1 MKKLLCYSIVSLFA
15 LVGSINSTIVK
26 AEETN
31 VIAESDNFIMKKG
44 ASIRNT
50 LNYED
55 TGIRFTAIVKKDRY
69 EELIGSR
76 TADNEVTFGMLI
88 APKAYVDVNALDYEH
103 VFSETSVYDWANE
116 DGEYTGTK
124 VRISN
129 ITYNVLPSNVDG
141 DYLLRGAL
149 TDILGTNITR
159 EFVGRGYIKIGNN
172 ENAQYQFAK
181 YFDGDINNNSISISS
196 VAKEYVS
203 SLDEGEE
210 KSWMEQYYINREQ
223 VNNNSFEDELTNWEV
238 NDAFYA
244 DIAQTYWDVA
254 DYKQDEDYFLRF
266 DQVGNTFLHSVED
279 KVGVARSQTFTLGG
293 EGIISFKL
301 GGAKNKNTYVKICKE
316 DGEVLFIVR
325 NNNFSDPKTAQIM
338 LRKFVDAK
346 EYIGQKLYVEVVD
359 NAINDFGFVTFD
371 DLRVSMTN
379 SDALRLNEKELNNV
393 KLVYSSKIVESSND
407 KLKELRDFLLNYYS
421 TINFVRQNKF
431 ELLNGDFETGDL
443 SGWKVDGKIGSISD
457 SDNYWLNDGEDA
469 SGYAFNK
476 EGKYLFS
483 CYAPNQEESAIGS
496 LTSQLFTIGGSGWI
510 TYKLGAM
517 KNTSTRLEVLSEDG
531 SVLETYYNYLLAER
545 DLSNRKSG
553 CTLISYKADL
563 SKYLGQK
570 VKLRLVDESITDYG
584 LIFADDFKTYY
595 EEEPSNEFNLASM
608 VNSQIINGDFE
619 TGDLTGWRLISGEV
633 PGKVT
638 SLDGYWG
645 GNISYNKDGDYL
657 FTALEGQNN
666 QTDPNLEGR
675 MGVLR
680 SSRFVISKGNWISF
694 KLGASKNDVTGIRV
708 IKEDGTIIASYHNT
722 HFGEDGKEG
731 YMWQY
736 KYQLNNIEDNTI
748 CYIEIFDNATGD
760 WGLVAV
766 DSIRTDWGN
775 VEPTF

>member
-1 MKKLLCYSIVSLFA
+1 
-15 LVGSINSTIVK
+15 
-26 AEETN
+26 
-31 VIAESDNFIMKKG
+31 
-44 ASIRNT
+44 
-50 LNYED
+50 
-55 TGIRFTAIVKKDRY
+55 
-69 EELIGSR
+69 
-76 TADNEVTFGMLI
+76 
-88 APKAYVDVNALDYEH
+88 
-103 VFSETSVYDWANE
+103 
-116 DGEYTGTK
+116 
-124 VRISN
+124 
-129 ITYNVLPSNVDG
+129 
-141 DYLLRGAL
+141 
-149 TDILGTNITR
+149 
-159 EFVGRGYIKIGNN
+159 
-172 ENAQYQFAK
+172 
-181 YFDGDINNNSISISS
+181 
-196 VAKEYVS
+196 
-203 SLDEGEE
+203 
-210 KSWMEQYYINREQ
+210 
-223 VNNNSFEDELTNWEV
+223 
-238 NDAFYA
+238 
-244 DIAQTYWDVA
+244 
-254 DYKQDEDYFLRF
+254 
-266 DQVGNTFLHSVED
+266 
-279 KVGVARSQTFTLGG
+279 
-293 EGIISFKL
+293 
-301 GGAKNKNTYVKICKE
+301 
-316 DGEVLFIVR
+316 
-325 NNNFSDPKTAQIM
+325 
-338 LRKFVDAK
+338 
-346 EYIGQKLYVEVVD
+346 
-359 NAINDFGFVTFD
+359 
-371 DLRVSMTN
+371 MTN

-443 SGWKVDGKIGSISD
+443 SGWTVDGKIGSISD
-457 SDNYWLNDGEDA
+457 SDNYWLNDSEDA

-531 SVLETYYNYLLAER
+531 SVLETYYNYLWAER

-570 VKLRLVDESITDYG
+570 VKLRLVDESINDYG

-608 VNSQIINGDFE
+608 VNTQIINGDFE

-645 GNISYNKDGDYL
+645 GNISYNKDGNYL

-708 IKEDGTIIASYHNT
+708 IKEDGIIVASYHNT

-736 KYQLNNIEDNTI
+736 KYQLNDIEDNTI

>member
-1 MKKLLCYSIVSLFA
+1 MVNDS
-15 LVGSINSTIVK
+15 
-26 AEETN
+26 
-31 VIAESDNFIMKKG
+31 
-44 ASIRNT
+44 
-50 LNYED
+50 ED
-55 TGIRFTAIVKKDRY
+55 T
-69 EELIGSR
+69 
-76 TADNEVTFGMLI
+76 N
-88 APKAYVDVNALDYEH
+88 
-103 VFSETSVYDWANE
+103 
-116 DGEYTGTK
+116 
-124 VRISN
+124 
-129 ITYNVLPSNVDG
+129 
-141 DYLLRGAL
+141 
-149 TDILGTNITR
+149 
-159 EFVGRGYIKIGNN
+159 
-172 ENAQYQFAK
+172 
-181 YFDGDINNNSISISS
+181 
-196 VAKEYVS
+196 
-203 SLDEGEE
+203 
-210 KSWMEQYYINREQ
+210 
-223 VNNNSFEDELTNWEV
+223 
-238 NDAFYA
+238 
-244 DIAQTYWDVA
+244 
-254 DYKQDEDYFLRF
+254 
-266 DQVGNTFLHSVED
+266 
-279 KVGVARSQTFTLGG
+279 
-293 EGIISFKL
+293 
-301 GGAKNKNTYVKICKE
+301 
-316 DGEVLFIVR
+316 
-325 NNNFSDPKTAQIM
+325 
-338 LRKFVDAK
+338 
-346 EYIGQKLYVEVVD
+346 
-359 NAINDFGFVTFD
+359 
-371 DLRVSMTN
+371 
-379 SDALRLNEKELNNV
+379 
-393 KLVYSSKIVESSND
+393 
-407 KLKELRDFLLNYYS
+407 
-421 TINFVRQNKF
+421 
-431 ELLNGDFETGDL
+431 
-443 SGWKVDGKIGSISD
+443 
-457 SDNYWLNDGEDA
+457 
-469 SGYAFNK
+469 GYAFNK

-531 SVLETYYNYLLAER
+531 SVLETYYNYLWAER

-570 VKLRLVDESITDYG
+570 VKLRLVDESINDYG

-608 VNSQIINGDFE
+608 VNTQIINGDFE

-645 GNISYNKDGDYL
+645 GNISYNKDGNYL

-708 IKEDGTIIASYHNT
+708 IKEDGIIVASYHNT

-736 KYQLNNIEDNTI
+736 KYQLNDIEDNTI